1 MNADDA
7 FKILGEVAEKEKK
20 ETEALK
26 NMSDTDF
33 CAKMISY
40 LGKELSEEQKGYG
53 YGSYPVTI
61 SYNEI
66 KTAFERDKLATE
78 EALLYFRSY
87 FYLEILNFCGCGSP
101 ISILDEVILP
111 LLDEFDYG
119 PYENFNHRTAEDD
132 DISEPLIEFFL
143 HYFDALDLTNHGSSV
158 GGSWLEES
166 GKMWREVLRRSKG
179 IDV

>member
-26 NMSDTDF
+26 NMSDADF

-53 YGSYPVTI
+53 FGPYPVTV

-66 KTAFERDKLATE
+66 KTTFECDKLDTE
-78 EALLYFRSY
+78 EALSHFRSY
-87 FYLEILNFCGCGSP
+87 FYSEILNFCGCGSP

-111 LLDEFDYG
+111 LLDDFDYG
-119 PYENFNHRTAEDD
+119 PYENFNRRTAEDD
-132 DISEPLIEFFL
+132 DVSEPLIEFFL
-143 HYFDALDLTNHGSSV
+143 HYFDALKLTNHGSSV

-166 GKMWREVLRRSKG
+166 GRMWREVLRRSKG
-179 IDV
+179 MEI

>member
-26 NMSDTDF
+26 NMSDADF

-40 LGKELSEEQKGYG
+40 LGKELSEEQKEYG
-53 YGSYPVTI
+53 YGPYPVTI

-66 KTAFERDKLATE
+66 KTTFDNDKLDRE
-78 EALLYFRSY
+78 EALSYFRSY
-87 FYLEILNFCGCGSP
+87 FYSEILNFCGCGSP

-119 PYENFNHRTAEDD
+119 PYENFNRRTAEKGG
-132 DISEPLIEFFL
+132 ISEPLIEFFL
-143 HYFDALDLTNHGSSV
+143 HYLDALDLTNHGSSV

-179 IDV
+179 MDV

>member
-26 NMSDTDF
+26 NMSDADF

-53 YGSYPVTI
+53 FGPYPVTV

-66 KTAFERDKLATE
+66 KTTFEHDKLDTE
-78 EALLYFRSY
+78 EALSYFRSY
-87 FYLEILNFCGCGSP
+87 FYFEILDFCGCGSP

-119 PYENFNHRTAEDD
+119 PYENFNRRTAEDD

-166 GKMWREVLRRSKG
+166 GKLWREVLRRSKG
-179 IDV
+179 MDV